1 MTSRSALTPEAA
13 LGWLRSLS
21 IDLLSAAVLD
31 ADGTVLAGDPALAL
45 AAAPAP
51 AEPPPAAS
59 GGAGI
64 LVARSERFAIAVR
77 PGPKAIERL
86 LRADMGSALAALE
99 RG

>member
-1 MTSRSALTPEAA
+1 MTSRSALTPEGA

-21 IDLLSAAVLD
+21 IDVISAAVLD
-31 ADGTVLAGDPALAL
+31 ADGKVLAGDPGLART
-45 AAAPAP
+45 AGGPT
-51 AEPPPAAS
+51 PPPAARS
-59 GGAGI
+59 GPATPVLI
-64 LVARSERFAIAVR
+64 ARSERFAIAVR